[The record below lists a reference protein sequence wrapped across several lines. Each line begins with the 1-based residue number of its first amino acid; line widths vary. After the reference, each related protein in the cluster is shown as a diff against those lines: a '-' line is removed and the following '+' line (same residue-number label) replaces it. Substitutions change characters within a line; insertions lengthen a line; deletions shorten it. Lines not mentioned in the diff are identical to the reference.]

1 MTKINKIAQISKKLA
16 SAWDRKLVAYSL
28 GPPDIYC
35 LYADEALTGFV
46 AIISEPKIETFD
58 GQKCVCVPYSAWVM
72 IHTLATMSVTPFRI
86 VAQGKGL
93 IAKGFRPHTG
103 LKFPIRNTEMGCT
116 MLIPVEDFTSV

>member
-1 MTKINKIAQISKKLA
+1 MSDIHEIVGKLA
-16 SAWDRKLVAYSL
+16 AAWKRQFVIYAP

-46 AIISEPKIETFD
+46 AIFSNPKIETFD
-58 GQKCVCVPYSAWVM
+58 GKKCVCVPFASWVM

-86 VAQGKGL
+86 VAQGKNI

-103 LKFPIRNTEMGCT
+103 LLFPIRNTEWGCT
-116 MLIPVEDFTSV
+116 MLIPVEDFKVV

>member
-1 MTKINKIAQISKKLA
+1 MGDVQEIVGKLA
-16 SAWDRKLVAYSL
+16 DKWNRQLILYSV

-46 AIISEPKIETFD
+46 AIINKPKIETFES
-58 GQKCVCVPYSAWVM
+58 KTCVSVPYATWVM

-86 VAQGKGL
+86 VAQGKSI

-103 LKFPIRNTEMGCT
+103 LKFPIRNTELGCT
-116 MLIPVEDFTSV
+116 MLIPVEDFTAV